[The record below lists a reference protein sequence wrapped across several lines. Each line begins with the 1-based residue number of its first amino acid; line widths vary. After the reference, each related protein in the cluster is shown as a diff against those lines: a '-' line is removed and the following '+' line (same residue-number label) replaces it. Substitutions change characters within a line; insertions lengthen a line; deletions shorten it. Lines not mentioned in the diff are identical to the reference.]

1 MAPDTGKVTP
11 AGKKGVATRVTKP
24 KTGGRAK
31 TQVTTDFSKLGSDL
45 NRWTNAQL
53 KDRCRHYSLAVGGN
67 KAALVARLYARE
79 GRTPAVGGEH
89 DDDAPTTATPRPPRT
104 RRKPPPKTTSAVNT
118 GKPSPKLPGKPLADL
133 EKMFPSASV
142 GKRVPKGGFRPDGR
156 TKPLSQIE
164 QEAQEAGP
172 EPHVLTATQAEI
184 DAAAHYRTEVEALL
198 SRIQSE
204 HGGTAMFSNVI
215 HFLIQTSRELQDI
228 STFRAQEDES
238 SVGEV
243 VSSGGEDDDADDRH
257 DAAEVASD
265 GSKESGSVASSPK
278 RPREQEGSEEGHD
291 ESPPKRSK
299 PLESSEKS
307 EEE

>member
-1 MAPDTGKVTP
+1 
-11 AGKKGVATRVTKP
+11 
-24 KTGGRAK
+24 
-31 TQVTTDFSKLGSDL
+31 
-45 NRWTNAQL
+45 
-53 KDRCRHYSLAVGGN
+53 
-67 KAALVARLYARE
+67 
-79 GRTPAVGGEH
+79 
-89 DDDAPTTATPRPPRT
+89 
-104 RRKPPPKTTSAVNT
+104 
-118 GKPSPKLPGKPLADL
+118 
-133 EKMFPSASV
+133 MFPSASV

-172 EPHVLTATQAEI
+172 EPHV
-184 DAAAHYRTEVEALL
+184 EALL
-198 SRIQSE
+198 ARIQTE
-204 HGGTAMFSNVI
+204 NGGTAVISNVI

-265 GSKESGSVASSPK
+265 GPKESGSVASSPK
-278 RPREQEGSEEGHD
+278 RPREQEGSEKGHD
-291 ESPPKRSK
+291 EWPPERSK
-299 PLESSEKS
+299 PLESSEES